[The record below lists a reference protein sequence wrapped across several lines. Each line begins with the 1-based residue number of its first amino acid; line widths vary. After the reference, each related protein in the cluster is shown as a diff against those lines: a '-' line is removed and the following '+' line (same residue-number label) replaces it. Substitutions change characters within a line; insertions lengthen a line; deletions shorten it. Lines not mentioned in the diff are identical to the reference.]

1 MIRIYQGLFIAVLSL
16 AVPAAGAFDTAA
28 ARGLTRAGGA
38 GLAARAFAPPRRV
51 GPAFRP
57 PRWVGPAFRPPR
69 WVGRA
74 HFPGRRVDGL
84 VAPLYGYGLG
94 YGYAPG
100 YGGVVV
106 VLPPQPASASE
117 PEPPARVTCKPA
129 RETVEVPA
137 EGGGTRKVSFTRCA
151 DE

>member
-1 MIRIYQGLFIAVLSL
+1 MIRIHQGLFIAVLGL
-16 AVPAAGAFDTAA
+16 AMPAAGAFDAAA

-38 GLAARAFAPPRRV
+38 GVAARGFAPPRRV
-51 GPAFRP
+51 TSPLQWRG
-57 PRWVGPAFRPPR
+57 PRWHAPR
-69 WVGRA
+69 WQV
-74 HFPGRRVDGL
+74 RRPHDPRRRIDGFA
-84 VAPLYGYGLG
+84 APFYGDGLG

-106 VLPPQPASASE
+106 VLPPEPASASE
-117 PEPPARVTCKPA
+117 PAPPPRVTCKPA
-129 RETVEVPA
+129 RATVEVPA